1 MIVTCV
7 HIQVKE
13 DKVED
18 FKKVTI
24 ENHSNSVKEPGNLR
38 FDVLQDAN
46 DPCKFMLYEG
56 YESEE
61 AANQH
66 RNTPHYA
73 KWRDTVADWMA
84 QPRNGVRYNIVAPL
98 KREEW

>member
-7 HIQVKE
+7 HIYVKE
-13 DKVED
+13 DKIED
-18 FKKVTI
+18 FRKATI
-24 ENHSNSVKEPGNLR
+24 ENHNNSEKEPGNLR
-38 FDVLQDAN
+38 FDLLQDAH
-46 DPCKFMLYEG
+46 DQCKFMLYEA

-61 AANQH
+61 AANLH
-66 RNTPHYA
+66 KNTQHYA

>member
-7 HIQVKE
+7 HIYVKE
-13 DKVED
+13 DKIGD
-18 FKKVTI
+18 FKKATL

-38 FDVLQDAN
+38 FDLLQDAQ
-46 DPCKFMLYEG
+46 DHCKFMLYEA

-61 AANQH
+61 AANLH
-66 RNTPHYA
+66 KNTPHYA